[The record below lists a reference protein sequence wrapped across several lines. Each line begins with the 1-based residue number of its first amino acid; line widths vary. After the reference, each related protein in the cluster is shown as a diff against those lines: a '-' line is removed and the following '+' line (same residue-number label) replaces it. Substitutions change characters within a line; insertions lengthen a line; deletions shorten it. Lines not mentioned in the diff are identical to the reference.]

1 MIFLYESPTQWDSIF
16 IKNYLKRNVP
26 VWVIEPFH
34 SYHHKKGIR
43 FSPPHLPSYVEE
55 LVKSGKVLVLKADEI
70 NAKEIYL
77 LSADKAVDVI
87 ESVYPKYR
95 KKHEGLF
102 QYVSK
107 TLKSPMAENVF
118 KINLC
123 NRLAEFYSVNI
134 TLHRIE
140 KYLSQRQITVY
151 PDINVYSYLFIKNLL
166 SESKQEFFECPNIR
180 FPIQSYI
187 KGFLGNLKQNLI
199 FTAKLCAQT
208 LASGLFGS
216 RHPSGEKKIF
226 TYGVTIMGERQL
238 WKNKRG
244 PDFIIDN
251 EEILPSEVVY
261 FPQMILKKNQQEIL
275 GKLPGE
281 VHHLPKAGR
290 FFSHYPQWKG
300 LFCLGVKQKILRNSE
315 ELMTASNAFFNYF
328 RWQSVMEAV
337 TIQHFI
343 THSDFGI
350 SHLGRNLALS
360 QAGVQTWYFTDSM
373 NFGGNFKSGNNG
385 MKHPFWTYLHYDHF
399 VTWDD
404 FLAEYFKSHPTSF
417 KKIHVVGCFWSEHI
431 KGRDKETN
439 QLAASSLTNLEGS
452 FIIAAFDTTYSKN
465 GVTSYTEGI
474 RFAEHLLQLADD
486 LPDIHIYLKEKKDRN
501 IHSILDP
508 INGPKLLKLYYE
520 MNSHPRI
527 SVDSSQVDKIMINNE
542 KIPAGS
548 LKLDASELI
557 SAADIVVSFPFTSTT
572 FEALS
577 ANRPAI
583 WHDPLGYYV
592 NTLYAK
598 VGGVTTHS
606 YETLKAKILEIKEMK
621 SCQYQNP
628 IPKNSPLMDPFRD
641 GKAIERF
648 RKLLTSS

>member
-1 MIFLYESPTQWDSIF
+1 MRKTEKTLFLYESPTKWDSLF
-16 IKNYLKRNVP
+16 IRKYLKRNVP

-43 FSPPHLPSYVEE
+43 FFPPHLPSYVEE
-55 LVKSGKVLVLKADEI
+55 LIKSGRILVLRADEI

-87 ESVYPKYR
+87 ELVYPNYR
-95 KKHEGLF
+95 KKYEGIF

-107 TLKSPMAENVF
+107 TLKSPIAENVF

-134 TLHRIE
+134 MLHRIE
-140 KYLSQRQITVY
+140 QYLSQRQITVY

-166 SESKQEFFECPNIR
+166 LESNQEFFECPNVR
-180 FPIQSYI
+180 FPIQSYV
-187 KGFLGNLKQNLI
+187 KGFLENLKQNLI

-216 RHPSGEKKIF
+216 RHPSGEKKNF
-226 TYGVTIMGERQL
+226 TYGITIMGERQL
-238 WKNKRG
+238 WENQRG

-261 FPQMILKKNQQEIL
+261 FPQMILKKKQQEIL
-275 GKLPGE
+275 GKLPGQFC
-281 VHHLPKAGR
+281 HLPKAGR
-290 FFSHYPQWKG
+290 YFSHFPEWKG
-300 LFCLGVKQKILRNSE
+300 LFWHGLKNNFLRNYK
-315 ELMTASNAFFNYF
+315 ELSAASIAFFYYF
-328 RWQSVMEAV
+328 RWKKVLKDVE
-337 TIQHFI
+337 IKHLI
-343 THSDFGI
+343 THGDFGVAHI
-350 SHLGRNLALS
+350 GRNLALN

-373 NFGGNFKSGNNG
+373 NHLVDFQEEKGG
-385 MKHPFWTYLHYDHF
+385 MHHPFWAYLYYDHF

-404 FLAEYFKSHPTSF
+404 ALAQYYKEHPGSF
-417 KKIHVVGCFWSEHI
+417 KETHVVGCLWSSHLQKKNEER
-431 KGRDKETN
+431 KLTSGP
-439 QLAASSLTNLEGS
+439 SLKILHDY
-452 FIIAAFDTTYSKN
+452 FVLAAFDTTYSRN
-465 GVTSYTEGI
+465 GITSYAEGLA
-474 RFAEHLLQLADD
+474 FAIHLLQLAEEC
-486 LPDIHIYLKEKKDRN
+486 PDIYIILKEKKGRSF
-501 IHSILDP
+501 HLTVDP
-508 INGPKLLKLYYE
+508 ILGSKLIEIYNR
-520 MNSHPRI
+520 MGSHPRVKI
-527 SVDSSQVDKIMINNE
+527 CSNQV
-542 KIPAGS
+542 
-548 LKLDASELI
+548 DASELI
-557 SAADIVVSFPFTSTT
+557 SKSDMAVSFPFTSTT

-592 NTLYAK
+592 NTLYGK

-606 YETLKAKILEIKEMK
+606 YEALKAKILEIKEMK

-628 IPKNSPLMDPFRD
+628 IPINSPLMDPFRD